1 MYREPPCQV
10 LDFLEGRMRH
20 WEDAL
25 HKFLAEWRERADVIG
40 ALVCGSFVTG
50 SPSNRSDI
58 DVHIV
63 LTDESDWRE
72 RGNRYVDG
80 FLVEYFA
87 NPPRQ
92 IRAYFEEDFRD
103 RRTMSHVQFMT
114 GKVIFDP
121 HGVVGQLKQEARE
134 WKAKKYDGIAPSL
147 IELKKYG
154 LWDAYDNLSDCFESG
169 RSDFDFVYYQ
179 SLYLVFNEY
188 CALLNIERIPCY
200 QVTRYLSDPSYL
212 SKYLKSPFPD
222 PEFAKLFMTAVEVED
237 RGKKLE
243 ACKLLVE
250 HVFHKTGGF
259 DIDGWRIRTQVG
271 DVSA

>member
-1 MYREPPCQV
+1 MWN
-10 LDFLEGRMRH
+10 DGMEGHMRH

-25 HKFLAEWRERADVIG
+25 RKFLAEWLKREDVIG
-40 ALVCGSFVTG
+40 ALVCGSHVTG
-50 SPSNRSDI
+50 SPSPRSDI

-63 LTDESDWRE
+63 LTDDSDWRE

-80 FLVEYFA
+80 FLIEYFA

-114 GKVIFDP
+114 GRALFDP
-121 HGVVGQLKQEARE
+121 HGVVEQLRREARE
-134 WKAKKYDGIAPSL
+134 WKAKTYDEIAPSL

-169 RSDFDFVYYQ
+169 RRDFDFVYYQ
-179 SLYLVFNEY
+179 SLYLVFDEY
-188 CALLNIERIPCY
+188 CAILNIESIPFY
-200 QVTRYLSDPSYL
+200 QVTRYLTDPSYL

-222 PEFAKLFMTAVEVED
+222 PAFARLFMAAVEERD
-237 RGKKLE
+237 RGKKPE
-243 ACKLLVE
+243 AFRLLVE
-250 HVFHKTGGF
+250 HVFRKTGGF
-259 DIDGWRIRTQVG
+259 DIDGWKVRTPV
-271 DVSA
+271 VHAP